1 MRAWIEKQRYII
13 DFTISSLLRRKVKNF
28 GLLALYTL
36 IVFILAS
43 TMFFTYSIKKEASL
57 ILKGAP
63 EIVVQKIVAGR
74 HDLFP
79 LSYIETIKSIRGV
92 AAVESRL
99 WGYYYDSLVS
109 ANYTL
114 LTPPGQAE
122 AAGTVAVVDS
132 GASFRPCRSPQPC
145 KSPAKTTVVES
156 ESGAP
161 HAADLSKPL
170 FEFNGIALEPGT
182 LIIGNGIA
190 RLRNIGK
197 GDYMP
202 FLTFDGKVVN
212 FKIAGTLSSQSEL
225 VSADLML
232 ITGADFRK
240 LFGIDNSVVTDLTVA
255 VNNPSEVAMVA
266 SKIKKRLPQARPIIR
281 DEILR
286 TYDSIFNWR
295 GGMMIVV
302 FSAAVLAF
310 VIFAWDKASGL
321 SAGER
326 REIGILKAVGW
337 ETSDVIQMKFWEG
350 AMISLTAFFS
360 GVILAYIHVFFTGSI
375 VFEPALK
382 GWSSLYPHFVLTPFI
397 NLEQLTTLFFLTV
410 VPYTVA
416 TIVPIWRAATIDPDS
431 AMRFTGE

>member
-1 MRAWIEKQRYII
+1 MRHWIEKQRYII

-79 LSYIETIKSIRGV
+79 VSYIEIIKKIRGV
-92 AAVESRL
+92 AGVESRL

-109 ANYTL
+109 VNYTL
-114 LTPPGQAE
+114 LTPPGTGVPAD
-122 AAGTVAVVDS
+122 T
-132 GASFRPCRSPQPC
+132 F
-145 KSPAKTTVVES
+145 KSSAKTTVVES
-156 ESGAP
+156 EAGRQPA
-161 HAADLSKPL
+161 KPL
-170 FEFNGIALEPGT
+170 FELGGAVLEPGT

-190 RLRNIGK
+190 RLRSIGK

-202 FLTFDGKVVN
+202 FRAFDGKVMN
-212 FKIAGTLSSQSEL
+212 FRIAGVLSSQSEL
-225 VSADLML
+225 VSSDLML
-232 ITGADFRK
+232 ITGEDFRK
-240 LFGIDNSVVTDLTVA
+240 LFGIDNSHVTDLTVA
-255 VNNPSEVAMVA
+255 VNNPSEVEMVA
-266 SKIKKRLPQARPIIR
+266 SKIKKLLPDARPIIR

-295 GGMMIVV
+295 GGMMIVI

-350 AMISLTAFFS
+350 AMISLTAFFT
-360 GVILAYIHVFFTGSI
+360 GVILAYVHVFFTGSI

-382 GWSSLYPHFVLTPFI
+382 GWSSLYPHFELTPFI

>member
-1 MRAWIEKQRYII
+1 MRHWIEKQRYII

-63 EIVVQKIVAGR
+63 EIIVQKIVAGR

-79 LSYIETIKSIRGV
+79 VSYVDTIKKIRGV
-92 AAVESRL
+92 AAVETRL

-114 LTPPGQAE
+114 LTPPTDWSSE
-122 AAGTVAVVDS
+122 DTS
-132 GASFRPCRSPQPC
+132 TSS
-145 KSPAKTTVVES
+145 AKTTVVES
-156 ESGAP
+156 ESGA
-161 HAADLSKPL
+161 DKSKSL
-170 FEFNGIALEPGT
+170 FELGGAVLEPGT

-190 RLRNIGK
+190 RLRDIGK
-197 GDYMP
+197 DDYMP
-202 FLTFDGKVVN
+202 FRAFDGNVLN
-212 FKIAGTLSSQSEL
+212 FRIAGTLSSQSEL
-225 VSADLML
+225 VSSDLML
-232 ITGADFRK
+232 ITGEDFRK
-240 LFGIDNSVVTDLTVA
+240 LFGIDNNYVTDVTVA
-255 VNNPSEVAMVA
+255 VSNPSEVEMVA
-266 SKIKKRLPQARPIIR
+266 SKIRKLLPEARPIIR

-295 GGMMIVV
+295 GGMMIVI

-350 AMISLTAFFS
+350 AMVSLTAFFT
-360 GVILAYIHVFFTGSI
+360 GVILAYVHVFFTGSI

-382 GWSSLYPHFVLTPFI
+382 GWSNLYPNFELTPFV

>member
-1 MRAWIEKQRYII
+1 MRNWIEKQRYII
-13 DFTISSLLRRKVKNF
+13 DFTLSSLLRRKVKNF

-57 ILKGAP
+57 ILKGTP
-63 EIVVQKIVAGR
+63 EIIVQKIVAGR

-79 LSYIETIKSIRGV
+79 VSYIDTLKSIRGV

-114 LTPPGQAE
+114 LTPPTGGGSANKTQ
-122 AAGTVAVVDS
+122 S
-132 GASFRPCRSPQPC
+132 S
-145 KSPAKTTVVES
+145 AKTTVVEN
-156 ESGAP
+156 ESGV
-161 HAADLSKPL
+161 DKSKPL
-170 FEFNGIALEPGT
+170 FELGGAVLEPGT

-202 FLTFDGKVVN
+202 FRAFDGNVLN
-212 FKIAGTLSSQSEL
+212 FRIAGTLSSQSEL
-225 VSADLML
+225 VSSDLIL
-232 ITGADFRK
+232 ITGEDFRK
-240 LFGIDNSVVTDLTVA
+240 LFGIDNSYVTDVTVA
-255 VNNPSEVAMVA
+255 VNNPSEIAMVA
-266 SKIKKRLPQARPIIR
+266 SKIRIRLPQARPISR

-295 GGMMIVV
+295 GGMMIVI

-337 ETSDVIQMKFWEG
+337 ETSDVIQLKFWEG
-350 AMISLTAFFS
+350 AVVSLTAFFT
-360 GVILAYIHVFFTGSI
+360 GVILAYIHVFFTGSL

-382 GWSSLYPHFVLTPFI
+382 GWSNLYPNFELTPFV

>member
-1 MRAWIEKQRYII
+1 MNAWIEKQRYII
-13 DFTISSLLRRKVKNF
+13 DFTISSLLRRKVKNL

-43 TMFFTYSIKKEASL
+43 TMFFTYSIKKEAKL
-57 ILKGAP
+57 ILQGSP

-79 LSYIETIKSIRGV
+79 VEHIEKIKSIRGV
-92 AAVESRL
+92 AHVEPRL
-99 WGYYYDSLVS
+99 WGYYYDSLMQ
-109 ANYTL
+109 ANYTVM
-114 LTPPGQAE
+114 TPSRQTDE
-122 AAGTVAVVDS
+122 TQSAG
-132 GASFRPCRSPQPC
+132 R
-145 KSPAKTTVVES
+145 TTVVVDPND
-156 ESGAP
+156 P
-161 HAADLSKPL
+161 HAADVNKPL
-170 FEFNGIALEPGT
+170 YDYDGAPPQPGT
-182 LIIGNGIA
+182 LIIGNGVA
-190 RLRNIGK
+190 RMREIGV

-202 FLTFDGKVVN
+202 FMAFDGQIMNLNIV
-212 FKIAGTLSSQSEL
+212 GTLSAESEL
-225 VSADLML
+225 VSSDLIL
-232 ITGADFRK
+232 INGEDFRK
-240 LFGIDNSVVTDLTVA
+240 LFGISDKFVTDVVVTVK
-255 VNNPSEVAMVA
+255 NPSEVSMVA
-266 SKIKKRLPQARPIIR
+266 SKIKNRLLDSRPIIR
-281 DEILR
+281 EEILR

-350 AMISLTAFFS
+350 AMVSLTAYFS
-360 GVILAYIHVFFTGSI
+360 GVILAYIHVFFTGSV

-382 GWSSLYPHFVLTPFI
+382 GWSALYPNFALTPFI
-397 NLEQLTTLFFLTV
+397 NAEQLTTLFFLTV

-416 TIVPIWRAATIDPDS
+416 TIVPTWRAATIDPDS
-431 AMRFTGE
+431 AMRHTGE

>member
-1 MRAWIEKQRYII
+1 MRHWIEKQRYII

-63 EIVVQKIVAGR
+63 EIIVQKIVAGR

-79 LSYIETIKSIRGV
+79 VSYVDTIKKIRGV
-92 AAVESRL
+92 AAVETRL

-114 LTPPGQAE
+114 LTPPTDGSSE
-122 AAGTVAVVDS
+122 DTS
-132 GASFRPCRSPQPC
+132 TSS
-145 KSPAKTTVVES
+145 AKTTVVES
-156 ESGAP
+156 ESGA
-161 HAADLSKPL
+161 DKSKPL
-170 FEFNGIALEPGT
+170 FELGGAVLEPGT

-190 RLRNIGK
+190 RLRDIGK
-197 GDYMP
+197 DDYMP
-202 FLTFDGKVVN
+202 FRAFDGNVLN
-212 FKIAGTLSSQSEL
+212 FRIAGTLSSQSEL
-225 VSADLML
+225 VSSDLML
-232 ITGADFRK
+232 ITGEDFRK
-240 LFGIDNSVVTDLTVA
+240 LFGIDNNYVTDVTVA
-255 VNNPSEVAMVA
+255 VSNPSEVEMVA
-266 SKIKKRLPQARPIIR
+266 SKIRKLLPEARPIIR

-295 GGMMIVV
+295 GGMMIVI

-350 AMISLTAFFS
+350 AMVSLTAFFT
-360 GVILAYIHVFFTGSI
+360 GVILAYVHVFFTGSI

-382 GWSSLYPHFVLTPFI
+382 GWSNLYPNFELTPFV

>member
-57 ILKGAP
+57 ILKDAP

-74 HDLFP
+74 HDLLP
-79 LSYIETIKSIRGV
+79 VEYLEIINKIRGV
-92 AAVESRL
+92 ETVESRL
-99 WGYYYDSLVS
+99 WGYYYDSLVG

-114 LTPPGQAE
+114 LTPP
-122 AAGTVAVVDS
+122 
-132 GASFRPCRSPQPC
+132 ASHD
-145 KSPAKTTVVES
+145 KSQSSAKTTVVEG
-156 ESGAP
+156 EKGDP
-161 HAADLSKPL
+161 HAVALANPL
-170 FEFNGIALEPGT
+170 FEFNGVALEPGT
-182 LIIGNGIA
+182 LIIGNGVA

-202 FLTFDGKVVN
+202 FRAFDGKIMN
-212 FKIAGTLSSQSEL
+212 LKIVDTLSSESEL
-225 VSADLML
+225 VSSDLML
-232 ITGADFRK
+232 ITEEDYRK
-240 LFGIDNSVVTDLTVA
+240 LFGIDKNYVTDMTVV
-255 VNNPSEVAMVA
+255 VNNPSEIAMVA
-266 SKIKKRLPQARPIIR
+266 SKISKHLPMARPIIR

-295 GGMMIVV
+295 GGMMIVI

-350 AMISLTAFFS
+350 AVVSLTAFFS
-360 GVILAYIHVFFTGSI
+360 GVILAYIHVFFTGSM

-382 GWSSLYPHFVLTPFI
+382 GWSSLYPHFALTPFI
-397 NLEQLTTLFFLTV
+397 NVEQLTTLFFLTV

-416 TIVPIWRAATIDPDS
+416 TIVPIWRAATIDPDT
-431 AMRFTGE
+431 AMRHTGE

>member
-1 MRAWIEKQRYII
+1 MNHWIEKQRYII
-13 DFTISSLLRRKVKNF
+13 DFTISSLLRRKVKNL

-43 TMFFTYSIKKEASL
+43 TMFFTHSIKKEASL

-74 HDLFP
+74 HDLLP
-79 LSYIETIKSIRGV
+79 LSYAETIGKIRGV

-109 ANYTL
+109 ANYTVL
-114 LTPPGQAE
+114 VPPSS
-122 AAGTVAVVDS
+122 AASHDKGKTSAKTAVVEGEPGHHDS
-132 GASFRPCRSPQPC
+132 ADKA
-145 KSPAKTTVVES
+145 KS
-156 ESGAP
+156 
-161 HAADLSKPL
+161 L
-170 FEFNGIALEPGT
+170 FELDGAVLEPGT
-182 LIIGNGIA
+182 LIVGNGVA
-190 RLRNIGK
+190 RIRNIGQ

-202 FLTFDGKVVN
+202 FRAFDGAIMNLRV
-212 FKIAGTLSSQSEL
+212 AGTLSSQSEL
-225 VSADLML
+225 VSSDLLL
-232 ITGADFRK
+232 ITEEDYRK
-240 LFGIDNSVVTDLTVA
+240 LFGIDKSLATDLTV
-255 VNNPSEVAMVA
+255 VVSNPSEVEMVA
-266 SKIKKRLPQARPIIR
+266 SKIKKRLPEARPIIR

-295 GGMMIVV
+295 GGMMIVL

-321 SAGER
+321 SAEER

-337 ETSDVIQMKFWEG
+337 ETAEVIQMKFWEG
-350 AMISLTAFFS
+350 AMVSLTAFFI

-382 GWSSLYPHFVLTPFI
+382 GWSSLYPRFSLTPFI
-397 NLEQLTTLFFLTV
+397 NAEQLTTLFFLTV

-416 TIVPIWRAATIDPDS
+416 TIVPIWRAATIDPDT
-431 AMRFTGE
+431 AMRHTGE

>member
-1 MRAWIEKQRYII
+1 MRHWIEKQRYII
-13 DFTISSLLRRKVKNF
+13 DFTISSLLRRKVKNV

-43 TMFFTYSIKKEASL
+43 TMFFTYAIKKEASL

-79 LSYIETIKSIRGV
+79 VSYIDTIKNIRGV
-92 AAVESRL
+92 ATVESRL

-114 LTPPGQAE
+114 LTPPSNG
-122 AAGTVAVVDS
+122 GSTDT
-132 GASFRPCRSPQPC
+132 F
-145 KSPAKTTVVES
+145 KSSAKTTVVES
-156 ESGAP
+156 ESGVQSA
-161 HAADLSKPL
+161 KPL
-170 FEFNGIALEPGT
+170 FELNGAVLEPGA

-202 FLTFDGKVVN
+202 FRAFDGNVMN
-212 FKIAGTLSSQSEL
+212 FRIAGVLSSQSEL
-225 VSADLML
+225 VSSDLML
-232 ITGADFRK
+232 ITEEDFRK
-240 LFGIDNSVVTDLTVA
+240 LFGIDQSYVTDLTVV
-255 VNNPSEVAMVA
+255 VNNPSEVEMVA
-266 SKIKKRLPQARPIIR
+266 SKIRKRLPEARPIIR

-295 GGMMIVV
+295 GGMMIVI

-350 AMISLTAFFS
+350 AIVSLTAFFT
-360 GVILAYIHVFFTGSI
+360 GVILAYVHVFFTGSI

-382 GWSSLYPHFVLTPFI
+382 GWSNLYPNFELTPFV

-431 AMRFTGE
+431 AMRFTGD

>member
-1 MRAWIEKQRYII
+1 MTRWIEKQRYIV
-13 DFTISSLLRRKVKNF
+13 DFTISSLLRRKVKNL
-28 GLLALYTL
+28 GLMALYTL

-43 TMFFTYSIKKEASL
+43 TMFFTHSIKREASM
-57 ILKGAP
+57 ILQGSP

-74 HDLFP
+74 HDLLP
-79 LSYIETIKSIRGV
+79 VDYLETVKKIRGV

-99 WGYYYDSLVS
+99 WGYYYDSLVN

-114 LTPPGQAE
+114 LTPP
-122 AAGTVAVVDS
+122 AAGGWAEGGKPSSRAVAVAGDS
-132 GASFRPCRSPQPC
+132 HQDGI
-145 KSPAKTTVVES
+145 E
-156 ESGAP
+156 G
-161 HAADLSKPL
+161 KPL
-170 FEFNGIALEPGT
+170 FELNGAKLEPGA

-190 RLRNIGK
+190 RLRDIGV

-202 FLTFDGKVVN
+202 FMAFDGKVLN
-212 FKIAGTLSSQSEL
+212 LKIAGVLSAQSEL
-225 VSADLML
+225 VSSDLML
-232 ITGADFRK
+232 ITEGDYRK
-240 LFGIDNSVVTDLTVA
+240 LFGITEGFATDLVVS
-255 VNNPSEVAMVA
+255 VNNPSEIDMVA
-266 SKIKKRLPQARPIIR
+266 SKIKKRLPQARPIVR

-295 GGMMIVV
+295 GGMMIVI

-350 AMISLTAFFS
+350 AVVSLTAFFT
-360 GVILAYIHVFFTGSI
+360 GVILAYLHVFFTGSI

-382 GWSSLYPHFVLTPFI
+382 GWSSLYPNFKLTPFV

-416 TIVPIWRAATIDPDS
+416 TIVPTWRAATIDPDS
-431 AMRFTGE
+431 AMRFTGD

>member
-1 MRAWIEKQRYII
+1 MNIWIEKQRYII
-13 DFTISSLLRRKVKNF
+13 DFTLSSLLRRKFKNL

-43 TMFFTYSIKKEASL
+43 TMFFTYAIKREAQM

-63 EIVVQKIVAGR
+63 EIVVQKIMTGR
-74 HDLFP
+74 HDLVP
-79 LSYIETIKSIRGV
+79 IEYLDTLKKIRGV
-92 AAVESRL
+92 ASADSRL
-99 WGYYYDSLVS
+99 WGYYYDSLMK

-114 LTPPGQAE
+114 LVPTQK
-122 AAGTVAVVDS
+122 TVNANSIAKTAVVATEFD
-132 GASFRPCRSPQPC
+132 
-145 KSPAKTTVVES
+145 
-156 ESGAP
+156 P
-161 HAADLSKPL
+161 HGIDLSKPL
-170 FEFNGIALEPGT
+170 YEVNGTKLETGT
-182 LIIGNGIA
+182 IIIGNGIA

-202 FLTFDGKVVN
+202 FLAYDNNVMNLKVVD
-212 FKIAGTLSSQSEL
+212 TLSAQSEL
-225 VSADLML
+225 VSSDLML
-232 ITGADFRK
+232 MTEEDFRK
-240 LFGIDNSVVTDLTVA
+240 LFGLDKKFVTDMTVV
-255 VNNPSEVAMVA
+255 VNNPSELTTIAA
-266 SKIKKRLPQARPIIR
+266 KIKKRLPQSRPIIR
-281 DEILR
+281 DELLR

-350 AMISLTAFFS
+350 AIISLTAFFS
-360 GVILAYIHVFFTGSI
+360 GVILAYIHVFFTGSA

-382 GWSSLYPHFVLTPFI
+382 GWSGLYPNFALTPFVNI
-397 NLEQLTTLFFLTV
+397 EQLTTLFFLTV

-431 AMRFTGE
+431 AMRFTGD

>member
-1 MRAWIEKQRYII
+1 M
-13 DFTISSLLRRKVKNF
+13 
-28 GLLALYTL
+28 
-36 IVFILAS
+36 
-43 TMFFTYSIKKEASL
+43 
-57 ILKGAP
+57 
-63 EIVVQKIVAGR
+63 
-74 HDLFP
+74 
-79 LSYIETIKSIRGV
+79 
-92 AAVESRL
+92 
-99 WGYYYDSLVS
+99 
-109 ANYTL
+109 
-114 LTPPGQAE
+114 
-122 AAGTVAVVDS
+122 
-132 GASFRPCRSPQPC
+132 
-145 KSPAKTTVVES
+145 
-156 ESGAP
+156 
-161 HAADLSKPL
+161 
-170 FEFNGIALEPGT
+170 LEPGT

-202 FLTFDGKVVN
+202 FRAFDGKVMN
-212 FKIAGTLSSQSEL
+212 FRIAGVLSSQSEL
-225 VSADLML
+225 VSSDLML
-232 ITGADFRK
+232 ITGEDFRK
-240 LFGIDNSVVTDLTVA
+240 LFGIDNSYVTDLTVV
-255 VNNPSEVAMVA
+255 VNNPSEVEMVA
-266 SKIKKRLPQARPIIR
+266 SKIKKGLPDARPIIR

-295 GGMMIVV
+295 GGMMIVI

-350 AMISLTAFFS
+350 AMISLTAFFT
-360 GVILAYIHVFFTGSI
+360 GVILAYVHVFFTGSI

-382 GWSSLYPHFVLTPFI
+382 GWSSLYPNFDLTPFV

>member
-1 MRAWIEKQRYII
+1 MTHWIEKQRYII
-13 DFTISSLLRRKVKNF
+13 DFTLSSLLRRKVKNF

-43 TMFFTYSIKKEASL
+43 TMFFTYAIKKEAAL
-57 ILKGAP
+57 ILNGAP

-79 LSYIETIKSIRGV
+79 LAYVETIKNIRGV
-92 AAVESRL
+92 ASVESRL

-114 LTPPGQAE
+114 LTPPGND
-122 AAGTVAVVDS
+122 AAKPS
-132 GASFRPCRSPQPC
+132 
-145 KSPAKTTVVES
+145 AKTTVVEND
-156 ESGAP
+156 SGGEAV
-161 HAADLSKPL
+161 KPL
-170 FEFNGIALEPGT
+170 FELNGAKLEPGT

-190 RLRNIGK
+190 RLRAIGK
-197 GDYMP
+197 DDYMP
-202 FLTFDGKVVN
+202 FRAFDGKVLN
-212 FKIAGTLSSQSEL
+212 FRIAGVLSSQSEL
-225 VSADLML
+225 VSSDLML
-232 ITGADFRK
+232 ISGEDFRK
-240 LFGIDNSVVTDLTVA
+240 LFGIDNSHVTDLTVV

-266 SKIKKRLPQARPIIR
+266 AKIKKLLPDARPIIR

-295 GGMMIVV
+295 GGMMIVI

-350 AMISLTAFFS
+350 AMISLTAFFT
-360 GVILAYIHVFFTGSI
+360 GVILAYVHVFFTGSI

-382 GWSSLYPHFVLTPFI
+382 GWSSLYPNFELTPFV

>member
-1 MRAWIEKQRYII
+1 MRQWIEKQRYII

-28 GLLALYTL
+28 GLLVLYTL

-79 LSYIETIKSIRGV
+79 VSYIDTIKKIRGV

-99 WGYYYDSLVS
+99 WGYYYDSLVG

-114 LTPPGQAE
+114 LTPPTNGSFANATQAS
-122 AAGTVAVVDS
+122 A
-132 GASFRPCRSPQPC
+132 
-145 KSPAKTTVVES
+145 KSTVVES
-156 ESGAP
+156 ESGAD
-161 HAADLSKPL
+161 DLKPL
-170 FEFNGIALEPGT
+170 FELNGAVLEPGT

-190 RLRNIGK
+190 RLRNIVK

-202 FLTFDGKVVN
+202 FLAFDGNVLN
-212 FKIAGTLSSQSEL
+212 FKIAGVLSSQSEL
-225 VSADLML
+225 VSSDLML
-232 ITGADFRK
+232 ITGEDFRK
-240 LFGIDNSVVTDLTVA
+240 LFGIDNSFVTDVTVA
-255 VNNPSEVAMVA
+255 VSNPSEVEMVA
-266 SKIKKRLPQARPIIR
+266 SKIRKRLPEARPIIR

-295 GGMMIVV
+295 GGMMIVI

-350 AMISLTAFFS
+350 AMISLTAFFT
-360 GVILAYIHVFFTGSI
+360 GVILAYVHVFFTGSL

-382 GWSSLYPHFVLTPFI
+382 GWSNLYPNFKLTPFI

-431 AMRFTGE
+431 AMRFTGD

>member
-1 MRAWIEKQRYII
+1 MRAWVEKQRYII
-13 DFTISSLLRRKVKNF
+13 DFTLSSLIRRKVKNF

-43 TMFFTYSIKKEASL
+43 AMFFTYSIKREASL
-57 ILKGAP
+57 ILKGSP
-63 EIVVQKIVAGR
+63 EIVVQRIKAGR

-79 LSYIETIKSIRGV
+79 VRYLETLRKIRGV
-92 AAVESRL
+92 AAVEGRL
-99 WGYYYDSLVS
+99 WGYYYDGLAG

-114 LTPPGQAE
+114 LSPPTQQE
-122 AAGTVAVVDS
+122 AAEPAKPSAKTAVVEDEETEHH
-132 GASFRPCRSPQPC
+132 GVDA
-145 KSPAKTTVVES
+145 
-156 ESGAP
+156 
-161 HAADLSKPL
+161 SKPL
-170 FEFNGIALEPGT
+170 FEHQGTALEPGT

-190 RLRNIGK
+190 RIRNIAK
-197 GDYMP
+197 GEFMP
-202 FLTFDGKVVN
+202 FRAFDGTILN
-212 FKIAGTLSSQSEL
+212 FRIAGTLSSQSEL
-225 VSADLML
+225 VSSDLML
-232 ITGADFRK
+232 IAEEDFRK
-240 LFGIDNSVVTDLTVA
+240 LFGIESDYVTDVTV
-255 VNNPSEVAMVA
+255 VVDNPSEIDTVA
-266 SKIKKRLPQARPIIR
+266 SKITKLLPDARPIVR

-295 GGMMIVV
+295 GGMMIVI

-350 AMISLTAFFS
+350 AMISLTAFLT
-360 GVILAYIHVFFTGSI
+360 GVILAYIHVFFTGSL

-382 GWSSLYPHFVLTPFI
+382 GWSNLYPHFALTPFI
-397 NLEQLTTLFFLTV
+397 NAEQLITLFFLTV

-416 TIVPIWRAATIDPDS
+416 TIVPTWRAATIDPDS
-431 AMRFTGE
+431 AMRHTGE

>member
-1 MRAWIEKQRYII
+1 MNAWIEKQRYII
-13 DFTISSLLRRKVKNF
+13 DFTISSLLRRKVKNL

-57 ILKGAP
+57 ILKGSP
-63 EIVVQKIVAGR
+63 EIVVQKILAGR

-79 LSYIETIKSIRGV
+79 VGYIDTIRQIRGV
-92 AAVESRL
+92 AGVESRL
-99 WGYYYDSLVS
+99 WGYYYDSLVG

-114 LTPPGQAE
+114 LTPPKTE
-122 AAGTVAVVDS
+122 AGES
-132 GASFRPCRSPQPC
+132 R
-145 KSPAKTTVVES
+145 AKTATVEG
-156 ESGAP
+156 EAGDP
-161 HAADLSKPL
+161 DAAAATKPL
-170 FEFNGIALEPGT
+170 FEWNGAKLEPGT

-190 RLRNIGK
+190 RLRNITQ
-197 GDYMP
+197 GDYLP
-202 FLTFDGKVVN
+202 FRAFDGKIMN
-212 FKIAGTLSSQSEL
+212 LRIAGTLSSRSEL
-225 VSADLML
+225 VSSDLML
-232 ITGADFRK
+232 ITEDDFRK
-240 LFGIDNSVVTDLTVA
+240 LFGIDKQHVTDVIVTVK
-255 VNNPSEVAMVA
+255 NPSEVATVA
-266 SKIKKRLPQARPIIR
+266 SKIKKRLIDSRPIIR

-337 ETSDVIQMKFWEG
+337 ETSDVILMKFWEG
-350 AMISLTAFFS
+350 AIVSLSAFFG
-360 GVILAYIHVFFTGSI
+360 GVILAYVHVFFTGSL

-382 GWSSLYPHFVLTPFI
+382 GWSSLYPNFDLTPFI
-397 NLEQLTTLFFLTV
+397 NAEQLTTLFFLTV

-416 TIVPIWRAATIDPDS
+416 TIVPIWRAATIDPDT
-431 AMRFTGE
+431 AMRHTGE

>member
-1 MRAWIEKQRYII
+1 MTNWIEKQRYII
-13 DFTISSLLRRKVKNF
+13 DFTLSSLLRRKVKNF

-43 TMFFTYSIKKEASL
+43 TMFFTYAIKKEASQ

-79 LSYIETIKSIRGV
+79 LSYAETIKNIRGV
-92 AAVESRL
+92 SAVESRL

-114 LTPPGQAE
+114 LTPPSNE
-122 AAGTVAVVDS
+122 AAKPS
-132 GASFRPCRSPQPC
+132 
-145 KSPAKTTVVES
+145 AKTTVVED
-156 ESGAP
+156 ESGVQTPQA
-161 HAADLSKPL
+161 L
-170 FEFNGIALEPGT
+170 FELNGATLEPGT

-190 RLRNIGK
+190 RLRTIVK
-197 GDYMP
+197 DDHMP
-202 FLTFDGKVVN
+202 FRAFDGKVMN
-212 FKIAGTLSSQSEL
+212 FRIAGVLSSQSEL
-225 VSADLML
+225 VSSDLML
-232 ITGADFRK
+232 ITGEDFRK
-240 LFGIDNSVVTDLTVA
+240 LFGIDQSHVTDLTVA

-266 SKIKKRLPQARPIIR
+266 SKIKKLLPDARPIIR

-295 GGMMIVV
+295 GGMMIVI

-350 AMISLTAFFS
+350 AMVSLTAFFT
-360 GVILAYIHVFFTGSI
+360 GVILAYVHVFFTGSI

-382 GWSSLYPHFVLTPFI
+382 GWSSLYPNFELTPFI

>member
-1 MRAWIEKQRYII
+1 MTVWIEKQRYII
-13 DFTISSLLRRKVKNF
+13 DFTISSLLRRKVKNI

-43 TMFFTYSIKKEASL
+43 TMFFTYSIKKEAKL
-57 ILKGAP
+57 ILQGSP

-79 LSYIETIKSIRGV
+79 VSYIDEIKAIRGV
-92 AAVESRL
+92 ADVESRL
-99 WGYYYDSLVS
+99 WGYYYDSLVQ

-114 LTPPGQAE
+114 LTPSKPIDESTSKA
-122 AAGTVAVVDS
+122 
-132 GASFRPCRSPQPC
+132 R
-145 KSPAKTTVVES
+145 TTVVVD
-156 ESGAP
+156 P
-161 HAADLSKPL
+161 HNPRAADVNKPL
-170 FEFNGIALEPGT
+170 YDYDGAAPEAGT
-182 LIIGNGIA
+182 LIIGNGVA
-190 RLRNIGK
+190 RMREIGP

-202 FLTFDGKVVN
+202 FMAFDGQIMNLKV
-212 FKIAGTLSSQSEL
+212 ASTLASESEL
-225 VSADLML
+225 VSSDLIL
-232 ITGADFRK
+232 VNGQDFRK
-240 LFGIDNSVVTDLTVA
+240 LFGIDDKWITDVIVTVK
-255 VNNPSEVAMVA
+255 NPSEIATVAG
-266 SKIKKRLPQARPIIR
+266 KIKKKLHDSRPIIR

-337 ETSDVIQMKFWEG
+337 ETGDVIQMKFWEG
-350 AMISLTAFFS
+350 AMVSLTAYFS
-360 GVILAYIHVFFTGSI
+360 GVILAYIHVFFTGSA

-382 GWSSLYPHFVLTPFI
+382 GWSALYPNFALTPFV
-397 NLEQLTTLFFLTV
+397 NAEQLTTLFFLTV

-431 AMRFTGE
+431 AMRHTGE

>member
-1 MRAWIEKQRYII
+1 MKTWIEKQRYII
-13 DFTISSLLRRKVKNF
+13 DFTISSLLRRKVKNI
-28 GLLALYTL
+28 GLLMLYTL

-57 ILKGAP
+57 ILKGSP

-79 LSYIETIKSIRGV
+79 VGYIDSIRKIRGV

-114 LTPPGQAE
+114 LTPPASRT
-122 AAGTVAVVDS
+122 AVASVHAAVV
-132 GASFRPCRSPQPC
+132 
-145 KSPAKTTVVES
+145 EE
-156 ESGAP
+156 ESGGP
-161 HAADLSKPL
+161 GDGKPL
-170 FEFNGIALEPGT
+170 FEFGGARLEPGT

-190 RLRNIGK
+190 RLRGIGK
-197 GDYMP
+197 DDYMP
-202 FLTFDGKVVN
+202 FRAHDGTVLN
-212 FKIAGTLSSQSEL
+212 FRIAGVLSSQSEL
-225 VSADLML
+225 VSSDLML
-232 ITGADFRK
+232 ITADDFRK
-240 LFGIDNSVVTDLTVA
+240 LFGIDQQYVTDVTVT
-255 VNNPSEVAMVA
+255 VKNPSEIATVAA
-266 SKIKKRLPQARPIIR
+266 KIKKRLLDSRPLIR

-350 AMISLTAFFS
+350 AIVSLTAFFS
-360 GVILAYIHVFFTGSI
+360 GVILAYVHVFFTGSL

-382 GWSSLYPHFVLTPFI
+382 GWSSLYPNFDLTPFI
-397 NLEQLTTLFFLTV
+397 NAEQLTTLFFLTV
-410 VPYTVA
+410 IPYTVA
-416 TIVPIWRAATIDPDS
+416 TIVPIWRAATIDPDT
-431 AMRFTGE
+431 AMRHTGE

>member
-1 MRAWIEKQRYII
+1 MRNWIEKQRYII
-13 DFTISSLLRRKVKNF
+13 DFTLSSLLRRKVKNF

-63 EIVVQKIVAGR
+63 EIIVQKIVAGR

-79 LSYIETIKSIRGV
+79 VSYIDTLKSIRGV

-114 LTPPGQAE
+114 LTPP
-122 AAGTVAVVDS
+122 AGGDS
-132 GASFRPCRSPQPC
+132 ANKTQSS
-145 KSPAKTTVVES
+145 AKTTVVEN
-156 ESGAP
+156 ESGV
-161 HAADLSKPL
+161 DKSKPL
-170 FEFNGIALEPGT
+170 FELGGAVLEPGT

-202 FLTFDGKVVN
+202 FRAFDGNVLN
-212 FKIAGTLSSQSEL
+212 FRIAGTLSSQSEL
-225 VSADLML
+225 VSSDLIL
-232 ITGADFRK
+232 ITGEDFRK
-240 LFGIDNSVVTDLTVA
+240 LFGIDNSYVTDVTVA
-255 VNNPSEVAMVA
+255 VNNPSEIAMVA
-266 SKIKKRLPQARPIIR
+266 SKIRIRLPQARPISR

-295 GGMMIVV
+295 GGMMIVI

-337 ETSDVIQMKFWEG
+337 ETSDVIQLKFWEG
-350 AMISLTAFFS
+350 AVVSLTAFFT
-360 GVILAYIHVFFTGSI
+360 GVILAYIHVFFTGSL

-382 GWSSLYPHFVLTPFI
+382 GWSNLYPNFELTPFV

>member
-1 MRAWIEKQRYII
+1 MRNWIEKQRYII

-57 ILKGAP
+57 ILKGTP
-63 EIVVQKIVAGR
+63 EIIVQKIVAGR

-79 LSYIETIKSIRGV
+79 VSYIDTIKKIRGV

-99 WGYYYDSLVS
+99 WGYYYDGLVS

-114 LTPPGQAE
+114 LTPPSNGSSANN
-122 AAGTVAVVDS
+122 A
-132 GASFRPCRSPQPC
+132 
-145 KSPAKTTVVES
+145 KSSAKTTVVES
-156 ESGAP
+156 DSGGQQP
-161 HAADLSKPL
+161 ADKSKPL
-170 FEFNGIALEPGT
+170 FELGGAVLEPGT
-182 LIIGNGIA
+182 IIIGNGIA
-190 RLRNIGK
+190 RLRDIGK
-197 GDYMP
+197 DDYMP
-202 FLTFDGKVVN
+202 FRAFDGNVLN
-212 FKIAGTLSSQSEL
+212 FRIAGTLSSQSEL
-225 VSADLML
+225 VSSDLIL
-232 ITGADFRK
+232 ITGEDFRK
-240 LFGIDNSVVTDLTVA
+240 LFGINKNYVTDVTVA
-255 VNNPSEVAMVA
+255 VNNPSEIDMVA
-266 SKIKKRLPQARPIIR
+266 SKIRKALPEARPIAR

-295 GGMMIVV
+295 GGMMIVI

-350 AMISLTAFFS
+350 AVVSLTAFFT
-360 GVILAYIHVFFTGSI
+360 GVILAYVHVFFTGSI

-382 GWSSLYPHFVLTPFI
+382 GWSSLYPNFELTPFV

>member
-1 MRAWIEKQRYII
+1 MKNWIEKQRYII

-79 LSYIETIKSIRGV
+79 VNYIETIKNIRGV
-92 AAVESRL
+92 ASVESRL

-114 LTPPGQAE
+114 LTPPSNDGVKQ
-122 AAGTVAVVDS
+122 S
-132 GASFRPCRSPQPC
+132 
-145 KSPAKTTVVES
+145 AKTTVVES
-156 ESGAP
+156 ESGGQPAK
-161 HAADLSKPL
+161 LL
-170 FEFNGIALEPGT
+170 FELGGAVLEPGT

-190 RLRNIGK
+190 RLRDIGK

-202 FLTFDGKVVN
+202 FRAFDGKVMN
-212 FKIAGTLSSQSEL
+212 FRIAGTLSSESEL
-225 VSADLML
+225 VSSDLML
-232 ITGADFRK
+232 ITGEDFRK
-240 LFGIDNSVVTDLTVA
+240 LFGIDQSHVTDLTVA
-255 VNNPSEVAMVA
+255 VSNPSEVAMVA
-266 SKIKKRLPQARPIIR
+266 SKIKNRLPDARPIIR

-295 GGMMIVV
+295 GGMMIVI

-350 AMISLTAFFS
+350 AVVSLTAFFS
-360 GVILAYIHVFFTGSI
+360 GAILAYVHVFFTGSI

-382 GWSSLYPHFVLTPFI
+382 GWSSLYPNFKLTPFV

>member
-43 TMFFTYSIKKEASL
+43 TMFFTHSIKKEASI
-57 ILKGAP
+57 ILKEAP
-63 EIVVQKIVAGR
+63 EIIVQKLAAGR

-79 LSYIETIKSIRGV
+79 VRDIETIRKIRGV
-92 AAVESRL
+92 ARVEGRL
-99 WGYYYDSLVS
+99 WGYYFDSLVG

-114 LTPPGQAE
+114 LTPPLPDGG
-122 AAGTVAVVDS
+122 AGTGRAATVEIESDDPLAPD
-132 GASFRPCRSPQPC
+132 AS
-145 KSPAKTTVVES
+145 A
-156 ESGAP
+156 
-161 HAADLSKPL
+161 PL
-170 FEFNGIALEPGT
+170 FTFNGAALKPGS

-190 RLRNIGK
+190 RIRDIGK
-197 GDYMP
+197 DDYLP
-202 FLTFDGKVVN
+202 FRAFDGMFMSLKV
-212 FKIAGTLSSQSEL
+212 ADTLSSQSEL

-232 ITGADFRK
+232 ITEEDFRK
-240 LFGIDNSVVTDLTVA
+240 LFGIDRQYVTDVA
-255 VNNPSEVAMVA
+255 VTVRNPSEVSTVA
-266 SKIKKRLPQARPIIR
+266 SKIRRRLHDSRPIVR

-295 GGMMIVV
+295 GGMMIVI

-350 AMISLTAFFS
+350 AMISLTAFFT
-360 GVILAYIHVFFTGSI
+360 GVILAYIHVFFTGSP

-382 GWSSLYPHFVLTPFI
+382 GWSNLYPNFMLTPFI
-397 NLEQLTTLFFLTV
+397 NAEQLTTLFFLTV

-416 TIVPIWRAATIDPDS
+416 TIVPTWRAATIDPDT
-431 AMRFTGE
+431 AMRHTGE

>member
-1 MRAWIEKQRYII
+1 MRHWIEKQRYII

-79 LSYIETIKSIRGV
+79 VSYIETIKKIRGV
-92 AAVESRL
+92 AGVESRL

-114 LTPPGQAE
+114 LTPPGTGVPAD
-122 AAGTVAVVDS
+122 A
-132 GASFRPCRSPQPC
+132 F
-145 KSPAKTTVVES
+145 KSSAKTTVVES
-156 ESGAP
+156 ESEEQPA
-161 HAADLSKPL
+161 KPL
-170 FEFNGIALEPGT
+170 FELGGAVLEPGA

-202 FLTFDGKVVN
+202 FRAFDGKVMN
-212 FKIAGTLSSQSEL
+212 FRIAGVLSSQSEL
-225 VSADLML
+225 VSSDLML
-232 ITGADFRK
+232 ITGEDFRK
-240 LFGIDNSVVTDLTVA
+240 LFGIDKSYVTDLTVV
-255 VNNPSEVAMVA
+255 VNNPSEVEMVA
-266 SKIKKRLPQARPIIR
+266 SKIKKGLPDARPIIR

-295 GGMMIVV
+295 GGMMIVI

-350 AMISLTAFFS
+350 AMISLTAFFT
-360 GVILAYIHVFFTGSI
+360 GVILAYVHVFFTGSI

-382 GWSSLYPHFVLTPFI
+382 GWSSLYPNFDLTPFV